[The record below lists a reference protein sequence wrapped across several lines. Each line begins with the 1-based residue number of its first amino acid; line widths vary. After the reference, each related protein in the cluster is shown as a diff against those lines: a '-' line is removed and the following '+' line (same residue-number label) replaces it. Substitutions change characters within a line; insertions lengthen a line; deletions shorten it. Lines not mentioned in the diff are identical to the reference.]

1 MENFVQQQLSG
12 TIATLEAV
20 SRDPRLLEQL
30 LSAARVTANA
40 FKSGKKLLLAGNG
53 GSAADAQHL
62 AAEFVARMNVSRPA
76 LRAIALTTDTSILTA
91 AGNDFGFDEIFKRQ
105 IEALADE
112 GDVFMGI
119 STSGAS
125 RNVLNAF
132 KECRARKVITVF
144 FTGIRSDAPDA
155 GADFTISVP
164 STQTQ
169 HIQEAHLALYHSFCG
184 VVERHVFG
192 TQHFPDGFA
201 R

>member
-1 MENFVQQQLSG
+1 MENYVREQLSAA
-12 TIATLEAV
+12 IATLEAV
-20 SRDPRLLEQL
+20 GRDARLVEQL
-30 LSAARVTANA
+30 VLAARRTAEA
-40 FKSGKKLLLAGNG
+40 LQRGKKVLLAGNG

-91 AGNDFGFDEIFKRQ
+91 AGNDFGFDQIFKRQ

-112 GDVFMGI
+112 GDVFVGI

-132 KECRARKVITVF
+132 AECRTRKVTTVF
-144 FTGIRSDAPDA
+144 FTGMKSGAPDG
-155 GADFTISVP
+155 GADFTIAVP
-164 STQTQ
+164 SSDTQ

-192 TQHFPDGFA
+192 EQHFRSALP